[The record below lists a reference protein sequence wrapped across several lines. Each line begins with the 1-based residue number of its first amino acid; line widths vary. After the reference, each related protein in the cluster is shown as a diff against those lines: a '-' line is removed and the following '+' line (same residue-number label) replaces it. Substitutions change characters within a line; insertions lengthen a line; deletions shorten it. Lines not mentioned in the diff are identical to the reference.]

1 MSPLSSASTRYTTAS
16 GISFAPACSAFSA
29 WITPLYIAAIGQI
42 GMQLLLPQQVGRASY
57 GRLLRATGSGT
68 TLNPFAL
75 STTEKR
81 WSMYDSGKAVIGYG
95 FARGEPRSTDAS
107 GPDTPSWTSAA

>member
-1 MSPLSSASTRYTTAS
+1 MSPLLSASTRYTTAS

-29 WITPLYIAAIGQI
+29 CTTPLYIAAIGQI

-68 TLNPFAL
+68 TLKPCGF
-75 STTEKR
+75 STSMKR
-81 WSMYDSGKAVIGYG
+81 WSMYDSGSPFIGYG
-95 FARGEPRSTDAS
+95 FERGEPRSTVAS
-107 GPDTPSWTSAA
+107 GPDTPSCTSAA